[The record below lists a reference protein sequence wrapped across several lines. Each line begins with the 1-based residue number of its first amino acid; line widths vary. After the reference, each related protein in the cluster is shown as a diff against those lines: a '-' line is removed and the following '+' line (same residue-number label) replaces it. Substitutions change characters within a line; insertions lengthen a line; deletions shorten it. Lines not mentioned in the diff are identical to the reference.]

1 MLEENATNAGGN
13 DSLPTSAPAA
23 PPVPTSPA
31 PAATAPAKVS
41 SPMGASP
48 EQPAPLP
55 VSPAAPSRSFMGA
68 LAHAL
73 IGSTM
78 AVAAKGVKAIA
89 GPAPVD
95 YSTDASGKT
104 VGTPRTDN
112 TRSRLERLAQHA
124 LEGLAAGSQI
134 GPQKSVAAAW
144 GAGIGAGAKAE
155 LGQAQQQD
163 LLKRQQ
169 AQEDYET
176 QQKTILHKA
185 TVAMTNAQTHATW
198 QKFGDDENA
207 RDTERQKNMGIVN
220 SLNDFTAQ
228 NPTSKLTVQTLTEEQ
243 AMAMREADA
252 HTVAKHTFLP
262 IGKVQAKDA
271 NGNDVYEADG
281 QTPKFT
287 KQFAAISG
295 SADEKIPLPQ
305 VMADDLKKYAKYDP
319 RLKSF
324 AQVQAGTM
332 VPFTGFLTAYKYATE
347 DKGREADGWRESKP
361 GENAGSVN
369 GKIVQHNPFT
379 GDTREYAGGVPL
391 AVKKEQ
397 AEIAEKESAAKK
409 NLADAAAK
417 AQDGLSTNADRAV
430 IAESMRKGR
439 MDPSQLSKRS
449 KDYNAVLA
457 EADKQ
462 EMEETGQ
469 HFNIAQAQTDFKYA
483 NNAQTK
489 NTLNMINGMTEPNG
503 AIDIA
508 SRAASRL
515 PKMNSKTA
523 NQVFNITKTEF
534 GDSSLTDFHTAM
546 LGLADEYSK
555 VMGGGV
561 SSDTGRQQSLDI
573 LKENYSK
580 GQLAGA
586 IQIMKSDI
594 SARKKAIVGKNRYL
608 LQEYG
613 EDQTGSQGGQPQNG
627 RPASTPAASTSDPFA
642 QFGAVKW
649 RTDKRKHKHR
659 RHSNHRLPVR
669 RFQRF
674 HPMVRSV
681 TFLLSAST
689 MRSSRDS
696 S

>member
-1 MLEENATNAGGN
+1 MFEENDAPNAGGN
-13 DSLPTSAPAA
+13 DAIGPLPTNAPAA

-31 PAATAPAKVS
+31 PAAPAAPAKVS
-41 SPMGASP
+41 SPMSASP

-78 AVAAKGVKAIA
+78 AVAAKGIKAAA
-89 GPAPVD
+89 GPAPAD
-95 YSTDASGKT
+95 SYSTDANGKM
-104 VGTPRTDN
+104 TPNYAVDN
-112 TRSRLERLAQHA
+112 TRTRLERLAQHA

-134 GPQKSVAAAW
+134 GPQKSKAAAW
-144 GAGIGAGAKAE
+144 GAGIGAGQRAE
-155 LGQAQQQD
+155 MQQAQQQD

-198 QKFGDDENA
+198 QKFADDENA
-207 RDTERQKNMGIVN
+207 KDTERQQNTGIVN
-220 SLNDFTAQ
+220 SLNDFIAQ

-243 AMAMREADA
+243 AMAMRETDS

-262 IGKVQAKDA
+262 MGKTQAKDA

-281 QTPKFT
+281 QTPKFV
-287 KQFAAISG
+287 KQFAAIGG
-295 SADEKIPLPQ
+295 SADEKVPLPQ
-305 VMADDLKKYAKYDP
+305 VMADDVKKYAKYDP

-347 DKGREADGWRESKP
+347 DKGREADGWKDPEGK
-361 GENAGSVN
+361 NSVSVE
-369 GKIVQHNPFT
+369 GKIMQHNPFT
-379 GDTREYAGGVPL
+379 TETREYPGGVPL
-391 AVKKEQ
+391 GAQKTQ
-397 AEIAEKESAAKK
+397 ADIAEKESAAKK

-417 AQDGLSTNADRAV
+417 AQDGLSTNADRAI

-469 HFNIAQAQTDFKYA
+469 HFNIAQAQTDYKYA

-523 NQVFNITKTEF
+523 NQVFNIAKTEF

-561 SSDTGRQQSLDI
+561 SSDTGRQQALDI

-613 EDQTGSQGGQPQNG
+613 EDQTGSQGGQPQSG
-627 RPASTPAASTSDPFA
+627 RPASTPTASGNDPFA
-642 QFGAVKW
+642 QFGGK
-649 RTDKRKHKHR
+649 
-659 RHSNHRLPVR
+659 VR
-669 RFQRF
+669 Q
-674 HPMVRSV
+674 
-681 TFLLSAST
+681 
-689 MRSSRDS
+689 
-696 S
+696 